1 MEKHSIYNSAIWYS
15 EGILITG
22 GGVGSFFKTF
32 TKSWELQPMD
42 KSICQPSFPKWTYIT
57 SVKHFCTTVF

>member
-42 KSICQPSFPKWTYIT
+42 KSICQPSFPK
-57 SVKHFCTTVF
+57 